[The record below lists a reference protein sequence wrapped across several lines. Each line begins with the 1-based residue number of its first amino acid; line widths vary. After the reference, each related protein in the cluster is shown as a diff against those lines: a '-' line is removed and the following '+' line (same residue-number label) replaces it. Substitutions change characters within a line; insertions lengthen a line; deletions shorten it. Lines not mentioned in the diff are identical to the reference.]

1 MNIISEKSEN
11 LLAYVSRITAAH
23 ITSHKTPLEEI
34 STVITRVFQTLTAIE
49 KNPQGLAKTNKA
61 PAVPVN
67 ESVFDDYIICLE
79 DGKKLSM
86 LKRHLSTMYGMTLAQ
101 YKERWNLPH
110 DYPTVSPSYARRRS
124 AIAQNTGL
132 GKTGRKKS
140 KLKVAA

>member
-11 LLAYVSRITAAH
+11 LLAYVSHITAAH

-34 STVITRVFQTLTAIE
+34 PTVITRVFQTLNAIE
-49 KNPQGLAKTNKA
+49 RNPQGLAKANKA

-86 LKRHLSTMYGMTLAQ
+86 LKRHLNTMYGMTLVQ
-101 YKERWNLPH
+101 YQQFPLSHTSVNLQGF
-110 DYPTVSPSYARRRS
+110 Y
-124 AIAQNTGL
+124 
-132 GKTGRKKS
+132 
-140 KLKVAA
+140 